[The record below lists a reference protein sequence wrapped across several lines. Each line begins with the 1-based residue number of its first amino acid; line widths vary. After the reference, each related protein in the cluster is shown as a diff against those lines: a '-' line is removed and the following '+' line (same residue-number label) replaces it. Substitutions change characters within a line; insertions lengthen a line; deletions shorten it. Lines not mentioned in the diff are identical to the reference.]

1 MPAPF
6 RGTYRQISDRGGHV
20 RRGEHSTPVMFFNQ
34 HQVADTG
41 STRPPEAGGQ
51 EGTPEEDRQLHPHS
65 ACDIASA
72 GAITG

>member
-41 STRPPEAGGQ
+41 STRPCPVDLVGPAFPGGVGEPGPSCQ
-51 EGTPEEDRQLHPHS
+51 PS
-65 ACDIASA
+65 MN
-72 GAITG
+72 